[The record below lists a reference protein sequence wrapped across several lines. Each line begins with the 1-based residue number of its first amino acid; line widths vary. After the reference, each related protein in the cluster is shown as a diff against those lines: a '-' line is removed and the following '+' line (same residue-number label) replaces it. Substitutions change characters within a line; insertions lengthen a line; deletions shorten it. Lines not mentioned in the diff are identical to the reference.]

1 MKRWAATCF
10 GILFCL
16 HMMGQA
22 RVTRT
27 PLIFD
32 TDMGPD
38 YDDVGAISL
47 LHAFADSGRIRILGT
62 MASDRYEGV
71 AAVLNVFN
79 TYFRRPELPIG
90 VAGEGAVDERDRQH
104 WTDSILAAYPHQIK
118 KNSEALDAVGLYR
131 RLLSGEKDHSV
142 VIVTVGFLTNLSGLL
157 KSEPDKWSSLT
168 GEELVRKKVR
178 RLVCMAG
185 AFPAGREF
193 NVHKDAAA
201 SKYVFEHWPA
211 NILFSGFEIGRKIK
225 CGLPIVRNEGIRN
238 NPVKDVFRISMP
250 LAEEDREGRMSWDE
264 TAVLVA
270 ASGYASYYTVRRG
283 RIQIAEDGSNTWQ
296 DDAKGR
302 HFYLVENRPVGVVR
316 GVIDDLIMH
325 RRKAP
330 FDAGVHRIVFLGN
343 SITYDGK
350 YVVDIATYLTT
361 HYPGARY
368 EIIDVGLPSETVSGL
383 SEPGHAGGQFPRP
396 DLHERLARVLA
407 LTKPDLVFAGYGM
420 NDGIYMPFDEERFL
434 KYREGLKWLHD
445 TVGVPFIHMTPA
457 VYDEQ
462 RGGAKGYAAVMDRYA
477 AWVLSQRD
485 SLGWKVADVYGPM
498 KQYLDDHRR
507 LDPGFGFAHDGVHPD
522 SLGHWIMAR
531 SVLKYLGEKI
541 SDEDGVEIVLNG
553 KDPAIFKLVSESQQ
567 ISKDAWLTAAGHKRP
582 GMNKGLP
589 LGEAKAKCAGIQQH
603 IRELNK

>member
-1 MKRWAATCF
+1 MT
-10 GILFCL
+10 
-16 HMMGQA
+16 GQTPGKA
-22 RVTRT
+22 T

-38 YDDVGAISL
+38 YDDVGAIAL

-62 MASDRYEGV
+62 IASDRYEGV

-79 TYFRRPELPIG
+79 TYFRRPDLPVG

-104 WTDSILAAYPHQIK
+104 WTDSILSGYPHQIK
-118 KNSEALDAVGLYR
+118 RNSEAADAVDLYR
-131 RLLSGEKDHSV
+131 RLLSGQRDHSV

-157 KSEPDKWSSLT
+157 RSGPDKWSPLG
-168 GEELVRKKVR
+168 GEELVRTKVS

-185 AFPAGREF
+185 AFPNGREF
-193 NVHKDAAA
+193 NVHKDAVA
-201 SKYVFEHWPA
+201 SAYVFGHWPGD
-211 NILFSGFEIGRKIK
+211 IIFSGFEIGKKIK
-225 CGLPIVRNEGIRN
+225 CGLPVVRNEGIRD
-238 NPVKDVFRISMP
+238 NPVKDVFRISIP
-250 LAEEDREGRMSWDE
+250 QSAEDSVGRMSWDE

-270 ASGYASYYTVRRG
+270 AAGYAPYYTVRSG
-283 RIQIAEDGSNTWQ
+283 RIHVAENGSNTWQ
-296 DDAKGR
+296 DDPKGH

-330 FDAGVHRIVFLGN
+330 FAAGVRRIVFLGN

-361 HYPGARY
+361 HYPGAKY

-383 SEPGHAGGQFPRP
+383 SEAGHAGGQFPRP

-420 NDGIYMPFDEERFL
+420 NDGIYMPFDEGRFQH
-434 KYREGLKWLHD
+434 YREGLIWLHRE
-445 TVGVPFIHMTPA
+445 VEKAGALFIHLTPA

-477 AWVLSQRD
+477 AWVFSQRD
-485 SLGWKVADVYGPM
+485 TLGWKVADVYGPM

-507 LDPGFGFAHDGVHPD
+507 ADPGFGFANDGVHPD

-531 SVLKYLGEKI
+531 SVLRYLGERI
-541 SDEDGVEIVLNG
+541 GDEDNVEIVLNG
-553 KDPAIFKLVSESQQ
+553 KDPAIFRLVGEEQQ
-567 ISKDAWLTAAGHKRP
+567 ITKDAWLTAAGHKRP

-589 LGEAKAKCAGIQQH
+589 LEEAKVKRAAIEQQ
-603 IRELNK
+603 IVALNK